1 MMLGNNRSAG
11 GLLDVAAAASFP
23 LIKERV
29 ERGTATL
36 GDPEL
41 DLAISTATEAH
52 KRGVPG
58 ANSVLAALKAEK
70 ARRAGGSNIT
80 TYLFIG
86 GGLVA
91 AYLLFIRK

>member
-1 MMLGNNRSAG
+1 MYQYGSLG
-11 GLLDVAAAASFP
+11 GLLDVAAAMSFP
-23 LIKERV
+23 MIKDRV
-29 ERGTATL
+29 ERGTATM

-41 DLAISTATEAH
+41 DLAISTTTEAH

-58 ANSVLAALKAEK
+58 ANGVLAALKAEK

-80 TYLFIG
+80 TYVFIG

-91 AYLLFIRK
+91 AWFLFIRK